1 MLKTLDVLLV
11 AVLLVVATWTFGQKY
26 QAGDLEH
33 EVMLLDRKIA
43 QERETMQL
51 LEADWSLLNQPFRL
65 EALARNF
72 DAVLNLKPVEPQQI
86 VESNQL
92 PAVPAPPAPEEA
104 AHEAKIASASQ
115 GRIR

>member
-11 AVLLVVATWTFGQKY
+11 AIVLVAATWTFGQKY
-26 QAGDLEH
+26 HAEALEH
-33 EVMLLDRKIA
+33 QVMLLDRKIT
-43 QERETMQL
+43 QEHETMQL

-72 DAVLNLKPVEPQQI
+72 DSVLELRPVEPQQI
-86 VESNQL
+86 VDPNQL
-92 PAVPAPPAPEEA
+92 PAVPVPQEA